1 MNKKNHSHLRSFVRL
16 YWPIAAVLII
26 WLLFSKPYFADGLM
40 PFPSKY
46 LVDFFP
52 PWSYSYAM
60 PVKNNAMPDVITQLY
75 PWKKI
80 VIESWKMG
88 QVPYWN
94 PYQFGGNGL
103 LAGVQAGALSPFNLL
118 FFIFSFKDAWSVLI
132 LLQPL
137 LAGVFMYMFL
147 SSGPPG
153 TNVTQRI
160 GNAGALIGSV
170 SFMFCGFIVTW
181 MAYGTLAYAVLYLPL
196 LLYAIDRWVEKQVY
210 WSLALITFCVPLT
223 VFSGHVQTSMY
234 ILLTGAV
241 YGIYRTYKTKGMY
254 GVLGALAVGSILS
267 LPQILPA
274 IGLYQQSVR
283 SGLYGKGG
291 EVIPVNYLVTFL
303 SPDFFGNPVTRND
316 WFGHY
321 AEWAGYAG
329 VIPLMLASA
338 ALFGIKTSKVVRFWA
353 LFALFTILM
362 AYSSSL
368 VGIVVALHIPVL
380 STSAASRIIVLSS
393 FSIAVLS
400 AYGFDQVVA
409 YWKNTLKFPA
419 MRLSIIWMII
429 LLGVWG
435 LLFMGNLLWVDTVD
449 AEKLAVARRNL
460 ILPSMLLIAGLGS
473 LILVQLIVKKFKH
486 YQKAIATIGMIVLVV
501 LTAADMLRFAGK
513 WMPFDPVSL
522 VYPELGVISYLKKNS
537 GYKRV
542 YGNPGNAL
550 YGVYGLY
557 GLEGYDPLYVNR
569 YGEFISAL
577 ADGQIKTPERSVVT
591 IPKHGIYT
599 QKAFNLMGV
608 SYLMHAKADAREV
621 WAYPYWKYSDYRI
634 DPVYSDDQY
643 EVFVNEHAYP
653 RAFLVYSAI
662 VIKNDQEI
670 IDTMFDETT
679 DLRRTV
685 VLEKNPSVDFGD
697 CAETQAPDT
706 AVDLKVYT
714 PNTVTIHTQSP
725 CTAILILTDTYY
737 PDWKV
742 YIDNTPGEILRAD
755 FAFRAVV
762 VPEGARRVEFI
773 YENRYL

>member
-1 MNKKNHSHLRSFVRL
+1 MKKKN
-16 YWPIAAVLII
+16 YWPIAAVIII
-26 WLLFSKPYFADGLM
+26 WLVFSKPYFADGLM

-60 PVKNNAMPDVITQLY
+60 PVKNNAMPDVVTQLY

-80 VIESWKMG
+80 VIESWKIG

-94 PYQFGGNGL
+94 PYQFGGNTL

-118 FFIFSFKDAWSVLI
+118 FFILSFNDAWSILI

-137 LAGVFMYMFL
+137 LAGVFMYLFVVNTTYRTY
-147 SSGPPG
+147 G
-153 TNVTQRI
+153 THGIKAVSQP
-160 GNAGALIGSV
+160 AALAASI

-210 WSLALITFCVPLT
+210 WALVLIAFCVPLT
-223 VFSGHVQTSMY
+223 VFGGHVQTSMY
-234 ILLTGAV
+234 VLLAGVV
-241 YGIYRTYKTKGMY
+241 YGIYRTYKTNGIYGM
-254 GVLGALAVGSILS
+254 LGAMTLGSILS

-274 IGLYQQSVR
+274 ARLYQQSVR
-283 SGLYGKGG
+283 SDLFGKGG
-291 EVIPVNYLVTFL
+291 EVIPGNYLITFL

-338 ALFGIKTSKVVRFWA
+338 ALLGIKANKVVRFWT
-353 LFALFTILM
+353 LFALFAIFM
-362 AYSSSL
+362 AYSSHL
-368 VGIVVALHIPVL
+368 VGIVVSLHIPVL
-380 STSAASRIIVLSS
+380 STSAAARIIVLSS
-393 FSIAVLS
+393 FSIAILS

-409 YWKNTLKFPA
+409 YWNNKIKLPVQ
-419 MRLSIIWMII
+419 RLSIIWMIVLMGIWI
-429 LLGVWG
+429 LL
-435 LLFMGNLLWVDTVD
+435 LTGNLLWVDTVD

-460 ILPSMLLIAGLGS
+460 ILPSLLLIAGLGT
-473 LILVQLIVKKFKH
+473 LILVQFIAQKCKR
-486 YQKAIATIGMIVLVV
+486 YQKVLVTAGMIVLVG
-501 LTAADMLRFAGK
+501 LTAVDMLRFAGK
-513 WMPFDPVSL
+513 WMPFDPVTL
-522 VYPELGVISYLKKNS
+522 VYPELGVISYLKTYS
-537 GYKRV
+537 GYQRV

-569 YGEFISAL
+569 YGEFIRAL
-577 ADGQIKTPERSVVT
+577 SDGQIKTPERSVVT
-591 IPKHGIYT
+591 VPKHGIYT

-621 WAYPYWKYSDYRI
+621 WAYPYWKYPDYRI

-643 EVFVNEHAYP
+643 EVFLNEQAYP
-653 RAFLVYSAI
+653 RAYLVYSAI
-662 VIKNDQEI
+662 VVKNDQEI
-670 IDTMFDETT
+670 IDIMFDEKT

-685 VLEKNPSVDFGD
+685 VLEKNLPVDFGD
-697 CAETQAPDT
+697 CAETQAPNT
-706 AVDLKVYT
+706 AVDLKEYT
-714 PNTVTIHTQSP
+714 PNTVTIQTQSSCP
-725 CTAILILTDTYY
+725 AILVLTDTYY

-742 YIDNTPGEILRAD
+742 YIDDTEGDIHRAD

-762 VPEGARRVEFI
+762 VPEGIHTVEFI